1 MYCMPL
7 LMFSLFLSGGFF
19 SLLED
24 KELGAKLFKVFFVLF
39 FIGVNT
45 MGLIQAFATSSLNG
59 YLGIAGMIMGGVL
72 GYLWG
77 RELRL

>member
-1 MYCMPL
+1 M
-7 LMFSLFLSGGFF
+7 LMVLFIFSLFISGGFF

-24 KELGAKLFKVFFVLF
+24 KELVGKLFKIFFVLF

-45 MGLIQAFATSSLNG
+45 MGLVEAFSTSSLDG
-59 YLGIAGMIMGGVL
+59 YLGIAGMIAGGVI

>member
-1 MYCMPL
+1 M
-7 LMFSLFLSGGFF
+7 LMVLFIFSLFISGGFF

-24 KELGAKLFKVFFVLF
+24 KELVGKLFKIFFVLF

-45 MGLIQAFATSSLNG
+45 MGLVEAFSTSSLDG
-59 YLGIAGMIMGGVL
+59 YLGIAGMIAGGVI

-77 RELRL
+77 RELRI

>member
-1 MYCMPL
+1 M
-7 LMFSLFLSGGFF
+7 LMVLFIFSLFISGGFF

-24 KELGAKLFKVFFVLF
+24 KELVGKLFKIFFVLF

-45 MGLIQAFATSSLNG
+45 MGFVEAFSTSSFDG
-59 YLGIAGMIMGGVL
+59 YLGIAGMIAGGVI

-77 RELRL
+77 RELHL